1 MKTKQLQLI
10 LLAFLLPLTSFAL
23 VWQDPKTKVN
33 YEYWPE
39 NGEACVLKGGLA
51 TDGTHVEAG
60 SNVYGN
66 ITILEKI
73 TVGGQQYTVTSIDN
87 NAFYDCHN
95 LTSITIPS
103 SVTSIGLQAFSR
115 CYKLTSITIPSNV
128 NSIGRYAFYECI
140 GLTSITIPSSVTSIG
155 ENPFQNTKWY
165 DSQPDGLLYLDNWLL
180 GYKGDRPTGNL
191 SIATGTRG
199 IADNALY
206 SCNSLTSITIPSS
219 VTSIGR
225 STFKEWRHELRSF

>member
-103 SVTSIGLQAFSR
+103 SVTSIG
-115 CYKLTSITIPSNV
+115 
-128 NSIGRYAFYECI
+128 
-140 GLTSITIPSSVTSIG
+140 

-225 STFKEWRHELRSF
+225 STFHL